1 MISCLFK
8 YFEATGKVRIVKEGR
23 DLVGV
28 EMHRQNRILGFME
41 LILGFQGHIEAKN
54 PKPVCYNYK
63 WNSCGGTGEIVEVV
77 AMYANVT
84 KFYIELHIWL
94 KIGIIMKLTF
104 GFI

>member
-1 MISCLFK
+1 LSK
-8 YFEATGKVRIVKEGR
+8 KVEILLELKCIDRTE
-23 DLVGV
+23 
-28 EMHRQNRILGFME
+28 ILGFME

-54 PKPVCYNYK
+54 PKPVCYDYK
-63 WNSCGGTGEIVEVV
+63 WNSCGEIVEVV

-94 KIGIIMKLTF
+94 KVGIIMKLTF